1 MLSSIHGCTAGGH
14 ASNIDAGVQHVRSQ
28 CYADVQLYR
37 PLRYPTIMV
46 RITAHL
52 SGIHQPLIQHIGPT
66 FMRASAVTD
75 LHRGEGIP
83 LRSRYQLTGPISLG
97 KPKQTLLIV
106 SDRTT
111 GLTLIF
117 CFPYRHIFDCSPY
130 VACIICQYY
139 EEGLKRRLR
148 GMVEINTLTYL
159 HILGAFGG
167 PLSLLAL
174 WGRQGLPVS
183 LKQQAG

>member
-28 CYADVQLYR
+28 CCADVQLYR

-52 SGIHQPLIQHIGPT
+52 SGIHQPLIQLIGPT
-66 FMRASAVTD
+66 FMRASAVID

-97 KPKQTLLIV
+97 KPKQTLLII

-111 GLTLIF
+111 GFTLIY

-130 VACIICQYY
+130 VACIICQYH

-148 GMVEINTLTYL
+148 RMVEINTLPYL
-159 HILGAFGG
+159 HILGALAGLCHLWLCGG
-167 PLSLLAL
+167 DRDFPS
-174 WGRQGLPVS
+174 P
-183 LKQQAG
+183 